1 MPGSQENQQQA
12 VNEWLLQMYD
22 AGTALSVIQRMSA
35 WSNQQTRQKLQ
46 NALDCETP
54 PAEETRRD

>member
-12 VNEWLLQMYD
+12 VKEWLLQMYD
-22 AGTALSVIQRMSA
+22 ASTEPSVIQRMFA
-35 WSNQQTRQKLQ
+35 LSNQQTRQKLQ

-54 PAEETRRD
+54 PAEEPRRD